1 MNIKKGLIFSF
12 CIFLMTY
19 AVNVHAF
26 SDKELKT
33 FDLDKLFN
41 LLKHEENENQARK
54 LENQIWLSW
63 LSAENDEIDGLIND
77 AFHFRREFNLT
88 LAIKIL
94 DEIIEKVPHYAE
106 AWNQRAIAY
115 FYKGDLDLAIKNIEK
130 TLELEP
136 RHFGAMAGRAVI
148 HLKLTEKELAKAS
161 IAKALTIHPFLP
173 ERTLFPELYEK
184 PKT

>member
-1 MNIKKGLIFSF
+1 MNFKKGL
-12 CIFLMTY
+12 FLTILVLTMFFT
-19 AVNVHAF
+19 ANVNAF

-33 FDLDKLFN
+33 FDLDKLFS
-41 LLKHEENENQARK
+41 LLKDETNENQARK

-77 AFHFRREFNLT
+77 AFHFRREFNLP

-94 DEIIEKVPHYAE
+94 NEVIEKVPNYSE

-115 FYKGDLDLAIKNIEK
+115 FYQGKLDLAMKDIEK

-148 HLKLTEKELAKAS
+148 HLKLTQRELAKSS
-161 IAKALTIHPFLP
+161 IAEALTIHPFLP
-173 ERTLFPELYEK
+173 ERTLFPELYDK
-184 PKT
+184 SKI